1 MTTAVERAPM
11 HESSVRSDAGSSATF
26 LLSAPSWPIAS
37 WTEDYKRHRH
47 ATADKRIEGGPQMT
61 RTSPA
66 NSARV
71 TRRSFAAG
79 AGAAGLLAASASLD
93 FARAQGGPLKVGV
106 LLPRS
111 GAQAGIGQ
119 DCQRGVE
126 LAPPIFKELGLPE
139 LAIMN
144 ADTETNVEVARA
156 RAEKLIND
164 GAQLL
169 VGAFDSGQTT
179 AIAQV
184 DEQKGIPFVINIAAA
199 PPITEQGYKF
209 VFRNFPTAPMIL
221 SDAFANQKE
230 VFEAGGSAPKKVVF
244 MHVNDT
250 FGTAMARDLPGLL
263 PKFNVPYKIV
273 EQIAYDPTA
282 RDLSVEV
289 AKAKATG
296 AEALLMVSRLNDAIL
311 ITRELV
317 KQRWSPMAV
326 LSMGP
331 GWYEDQ
337 YLKTLGKLSDGP
349 MSFVPWHDPN
359 KRLSKVLEAA
369 LAKAHPGINLNTN
382 HVFTFEALLVA
393 ADAYKRARSTDPK
406 ALADAIRTTNITDNV
421 STGPGIQFNDKGQ
434 NDKLK
439 NSGIQNR
446 GGKLLIV
453 APKAAA
459 NAEVDWP
466 LKPYDK
472 R

>member
-1 MTTAVERAPM
+1 MR
-11 HESSVRSDAGSSATF
+11 
-26 LLSAPSWPIAS
+26 
-37 WTEDYKRHRH
+37 
-47 ATADKRIEGGPQMT
+47 
-61 RTSPA
+61 RTSPV
-66 NSARV
+66 NCARV

-79 AGAAGLLAASASLD
+79 AGAAGLLAATGTGFD
-93 FARAQGGPLKVGV
+93 VVRAQSGPLKVGV

-126 LAPPIFKELGLPE
+126 LAPPIFKALGLPE

-169 VGAFDSGQTT
+169 VGAFDSGQST

-184 DEQKGIPFVINIAAA
+184 AEQKGIPFVINIAAA

-230 VFEAGGSAPKKVVF
+230 LFDATGVAPKSVVF

-250 FGTAMARDLPGLL
+250 FGTSMQQGINAVLPR
-263 PKFNVPYKIV
+263 FNMPYKIV
-273 EQIAYDPTA
+273 EQIAYDATA

-296 AEALLMVSRLNDAIL
+296 ADALLMVSRLNDAML

-317 KQRWSPMAV
+317 KQRWSPMVV

-349 MSFVPWHDPN
+349 MSFVPWYDPN
-359 KRLSKVLEAA
+359 KKLAQQLEGA
-369 LAKAHPGINLNTN
+369 LAKAYPGINMNTN

-393 ADAYKRARSTDPK
+393 ADAYKRARSSDPK

-421 STGPGIQFNDKGQ
+421 SIGPGIQFNEKGQ

-439 NSGIQNR
+439 NAAIQNR
-446 GGKLLIV
+446 GGKLVTL
-453 APKAAA
+453 APKAAS
-459 NAEVDWP
+459 NAKPELP
-466 LKPYDK
+466 MTPYD
-472 R
+472 RRR

>member
-1 MTTAVERAPM
+1 MM
-11 HESSVRSDAGSSATF
+11 
-26 LLSAPSWPIAS
+26 
-37 WTEDYKRHRH
+37 
-47 ATADKRIEGGPQMT
+47 
-61 RTSPA
+61 RTSQ
-66 NSARV
+66 SKSTRV

-79 AGAAGLLAASASLD
+79 AGATGLLVATGTAID
-93 FARAQGGPLKVGV
+93 FARAQSGALKVGV

-126 LAPPIFKELGLPE
+126 LAPAIFKQLGLPE

-184 DEQKGIPFVINIAAA
+184 AEQKGIPFVINIAAA

-230 VFEAGGSAPKKVVF
+230 LFEATGVAPKSVVF

-250 FGTAMARDLPGLL
+250 FGTAMQQGINAVLPR
-263 PKFNVPYKIV
+263 FNMPYKIV

-349 MSFVPWHDPN
+349 MSFVPWYDP
-359 KRLSKVLEAA
+359 KKKLSKQLEGA
-369 LAKAHPGINLNTN
+369 LAKAYPGINMNTN

-421 STGPGIQFNDKGQ
+421 SIGPGIQFNEKGQ

-439 NSGIQNR
+439 NAAIQNR
-446 GGKLLIV
+446 GGKLLTI
-453 APKAAA
+453 APKEAS
-459 NAEVDWP
+459 NAKPELP
-466 LKPYDK
+466 MTPYD
-472 R
+472 RRR